1 MPNPVAG
8 NQKCRDASVE
18 ATLFVT
24 PSQSRRIPVSRELA
38 AHTQPIRRRPDYT
51 NWRIDSVRRG
61 IRRRDGVL
69 AHPVTILRRVFLRP
83 SGRVRR
89 LRGSRSCSRG
99 PGGRGGRGSR
109 RLLSSR
115 RCRRC
120 SGSTEKGARCLPGVA
135 VGLAGLRVAL
145 MDVPLYSA
153 FGTGQVWTE
162 SMP

>member
-8 NQKCRDASVE
+8 DQKCRDVSVE

-38 AHTQPIRRRPDYT
+38 AHTQRIRRRPDYT
-51 NWRIDSVRRG
+51 NWRIDSVRRE

-69 AHPVTILRRVFLRP
+69 AHPVAILRRVFRRP
-83 SGRVRR
+83 SGRLRR

-99 PGGRGGRGSR
+99 GGGGGRRLMRSRG
-109 RLLSSR
+109 
-115 RCRRC
+115 CRRC
-120 SGSTEKGARCLPGVA
+120 SGATEKGARCLPGVA